1 MFTLAHLSDSHVTP
15 VRIPGLLP
23 MLNKRV
29 FGWLKWTFERSKIH
43 RPEVLEALVA
53 DLRAM
58 RPDHVVITGDLT
70 NLSLEEEFQSTAA
83 WLRRLGDRQFVSLIP
98 GNHDA
103 YVPVPWE
110 AAWGYWQEYLESD
123 DTDGACLSPKASV
136 QELTDTYFPSVRI
149 RGIAALVGVCTA
161 HPVGAFCAGGTVGPR
176 QLERLEHLLQKLDG
190 SGLCRVVLIHHPPT
204 HSDKTLWRGLAD
216 SEALCAVLQKNGAD
230 LILHGHAHRTLV
242 TSLTGP
248 RSPIPIIGVRSA
260 SDFGHKPD
268 RVAQYHLYRIERASD
283 KDHARRFR
291 IAMVTREYDPTTSY
305 FRFAGEQ
312 RLTA

>member
-1 MFTLAHLSDSHVTP
+1 MFILAHLSDSHVTP
-15 VRIPGLLP
+15 VRIPGLFP

-43 RPEVLEALVA
+43 RPEVLDALVA
-53 DLRAM
+53 DLRVM
-58 RPDHVVITGDLT
+58 QPNHVVITGDLT
-70 NLSLEEEFQSTAA
+70 NLSLEEEFKSTSA
-83 WLRRLGDRQFVSLIP
+83 WLRQLGDRQFVSLIP

-110 AAWGYWQEYLESD
+110 AAWEYWQEYLESD
-123 DTDGACLSPKASV
+123 ATAGALFPAKASF

-149 RGIAALVGVCTA
+149 RGMAALVGVCTA
-161 HPVGAFCAGGTVGPR
+161 QPVGAFCAGGTVGLK
-176 QLERLEHLLQKLDG
+176 QLERLERILRELDG

-230 LILHGHAHRTLV
+230 LILHGHAHKTLL

-248 RSPIPIIGVRSA
+248 QTPIPVIGVRSA

-268 RVAQYHLYRIERASD
+268 RVAQYHLYRIERESGEG
-283 KDHARRFR
+283 RSPRFC
-291 IAMVTREYDPTTSY
+291 IAMVTREYEATTRC

-312 RLTA
+312 WLTA